1 MHFPFGIILTGIAL
15 YAAYKIGKSA
25 GKDETQQT
33 KLIKASD
40 KK

>member
-1 MHFPFGIILTGIAL
+1 MHFPFGIIFTGIVL
-15 YAAYKIGKSA
+15 YVAYKIGKSA
-25 GKDETQQT
+25 GKEEKEQT